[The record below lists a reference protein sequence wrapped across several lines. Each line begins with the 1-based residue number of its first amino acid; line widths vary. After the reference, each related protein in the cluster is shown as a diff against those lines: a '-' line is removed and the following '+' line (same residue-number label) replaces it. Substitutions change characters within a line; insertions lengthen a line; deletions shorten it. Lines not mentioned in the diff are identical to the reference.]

1 MTRSE
6 FLREISCFSEL
17 REFCEEEGLSD
28 CDDYV
33 DGDCLDEA
41 IDEDIR
47 YCDMNWRDVRD
58 YLNDIIT
65 GEDFYRKDGCLDYV
79 PMDSEDFESLKQDVL
94 SYMDN
99 YGEWGL
105 EDDDEE
111 DETDEVDEE
120 SVDDEYVYTDPVIE
134 DPNSKISI
142 DDFFFASA

>member
-6 FLREISCFSEL
+6 FIREISCFSEL
-17 REFCEEEGLSD
+17 REFCEEEQLSD

-33 DGDCLDEA
+33 DGDRLDDA

-58 YLNDIIT
+58 YLNDITT
-65 GEDFYRKDGCLDYV
+65 GEDFYRRDGCLDYV

-94 SYMDN
+94 NYMDD
-99 YGEWGL
+99 YREWDP

-111 DETDEVDEE
+111 DETEEVDEE

-142 DDFFFASA
+142 GDFFFASA